1 LEANYMAISASMVKD
16 LRESTGVGMMDC
28 KNALKETNGDF
39 EKAVEYLRKKG
50 LSKAAKKADRDASEG
65 FIGSYVHH
73 NGKLAVL
80 VEVNCETDFVAKTD
94 DFQDLVKNLSMH
106 IAASNPLYV
115 KSEEVPAEVIEK
127 EKEII
132 KAQLAKENKPEN
144 IIEKIVEGRV
154 NKYFSEN
161 CLLHQVYVKDD
172 KKSIQDIVNEN
183 ISKLGEN
190 IVVRRFVRFVIGE
203 NK

>member
-1 LEANYMAISASMVKD
+1 MAISASMVKD

-28 KNALKETNGDF
+28 KKALTETNGDF
-39 EKAVEYLRKKG
+39 EKAVEFLRKKG

-94 DFQDLVKNLSMH
+94 DFQDLVKNISMH
-106 IAASNPLYV
+106 IAAANPLYV
-115 KSEEVPAEVIEK
+115 KPEEVPAEVIEK

-144 IIEKIVEGRV
+144 ILEKIVEGRV
-154 NKYFSEN
+154 NKYYTDN
-161 CLLHQVYVKDD
+161 CLLNQPYVKDD
-172 KKSIQDIVNEN
+172 KKSIQDLVNEN
-183 ISKLGEN
+183 IGKLGEN
-190 IVVRRFVRFVIGE
+190 IVVRRFVRLVIGE
-203 NK
+203 SK

>member
-1 LEANYMAISASMVKD
+1 MAISASMVKD

-28 KNALKETNGDF
+28 KKALTETNGDF
-39 EKAVEYLRKKG
+39 EKAVEFLRKKG

-94 DFQDLVKNLSMH
+94 DFQDLVKNISMH
-106 IAASNPLYV
+106 IAAANPLYV
-115 KSEEVPAEVIEK
+115 KPEEVPAEVIEK

-154 NKYFSEN
+154 NKYYTDN
-161 CLLHQVYVKDD
+161 CLLNQPYVKDD
-172 KKSIQDIVNEN
+172 KKSIQDLVNEN
-183 ISKLGEN
+183 IGKLGEN
-190 IVVRRFVRFVIGE
+190 IVVRRFVRLVIGE
-203 NK
+203 SK

>member
-1 LEANYMAISASMVKD
+1 MTISANMVKE
-16 LRESTGVGMMDC
+16 LRESTGAGMMDC
-28 KNALKETNGDF
+28 KKALTETSGDF
-39 EKAVEYLRKKG
+39 EKAVEFLRKKG
-50 LSKAAKKADRDASEG
+50 LSKAAKKADREASEG

-106 IAASNPLYV
+106 IAAANPLYV

-144 IIEKIVEGRV
+144 ILDKIVEGRIT
-154 NKYFSEN
+154 KYYSEN
-161 CLLHQVYVKDD
+161 CLLNQPYVKDD
-172 KKSIQDIVNEN
+172 KKTIQDLVNEN
-183 ISKLGEN
+183 IGKLGEN
-190 IVVRRFVRFVIGE
+190 IVVRRFVRLTIGE
-203 NK
+203 SK

>member
-1 LEANYMAISASMVKD
+1 MAISASMVKD